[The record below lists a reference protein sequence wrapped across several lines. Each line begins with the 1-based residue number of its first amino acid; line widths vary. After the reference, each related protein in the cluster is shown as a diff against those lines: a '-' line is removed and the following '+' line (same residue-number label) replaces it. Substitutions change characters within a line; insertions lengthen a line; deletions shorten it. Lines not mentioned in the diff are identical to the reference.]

1 MYIETIAALSSGAP
15 PAAIAIIRISGPQA
29 AQVIT
34 LLAGRVPPPRQARL
48 SLLHDVSG
56 VLLDSALI
64 LWFPGPA
71 SATGEDLAE
80 LHCHGGRAVVR
91 AVLGAVLSID
101 GVREAQPGEFTRRAL
116 INGRIDLTEAEGL
129 ADLLSAE
136 TEAQR
141 RSAMGNA
148 QGALARAVDG
158 WTDSLLLLSAQVEAE
173 LDFADEDD
181 VPGGELAAIVAA
193 ALVLAANID
202 AALAQPTTEA
212 LRSGISVVIAGPP
225 NSGKSTLLNALVDR
239 EAAIVSDIAGTTR
252 DMIEIPVSHAGIPFV
267 FVDTAGLRTA
277 SDDPIEAI
285 GIARAQERAAQA
297 DIVLW
302 LGGEGEGPTHH
313 RLVEIAAKA
322 DLQGAAS
329 KSDAAIYLSAA
340 TGAGLPELWAHLVAI
355 VGELIPAPDAL
366 AVNAR
371 QAALLAEASAAL
383 HGIAGQSDWLLVAEH
398 LRLARR
404 AFDSVTGKSGTEAM
418 LDALF
423 GRFCIGK

>member
-1 MYIETIAALSSGAP
+1 
-15 PAAIAIIRISGPQA
+15 
-29 AQVIT
+29 
-34 LLAGRVPPPRQARL
+34 
-48 SLLHDVSG
+48 
-56 VLLDSALI
+56 
-64 LWFPGPA
+64 
-71 SATGEDLAE
+71 LAE

-91 AVLGAVLSID
+91 AVLGAILSID

-141 RSAMGNA
+141 RAAIGNA
-148 QGALARAVDG
+148 QGVLATAVDG
-158 WTDSLLLLSAQVEAE
+158 WTESLLLLSAQVEAE
-173 LDFADEDD
+173 IDFADEDD
-181 VPGGELAAIVAA
+181 VPDSNLAAIVDQSLA
-193 ALVLAANID
+193 LAARID

-239 EAAIVSDIAGTTR
+239 EAAIVSDTAGTTR
-252 DMIEIPVSHAGIPFV
+252 DMIEIPVSFAGIPFV
-267 FVDTAGLRTA
+267 FVDTAGLRKP
-277 SDDPIEAI
+277 SDDAIEAI

-297 DIVLW
+297 DIILW
-302 LGGEGEGPTHH
+302 LGGEGEGPAHH
-313 RLVEIAAKA
+313 QLVEIAAKV
-322 DLQGAAS
+322 DIPGAPR
-329 KSDAAIYLSAA
+329 KSNAAIRLSAA
-340 TGAGLPELWAHLVAI
+340 TGAGLPQLWARLETLA
-355 VGELIPAPDAL
+355 GELIPPPDAL

-383 HGIAGQSDWLLVAEH
+383 RAVVGQGDWLLLAEH

-404 AFDSVTGKSGTEAM
+404 AFDAITGKSGTEAM